1 MKQIKPQDIFKIASP
16 GISTCAT
23 VYANTPSELTSLIG
37 EVQRLAQVDLTAKE
51 VAELTAPITF
61 LANSKKWKRKS
72 ESIGVFVTKGFA
84 GYMGLPFEVKNL
96 AVVANSF
103 HVKPLIKWIQRE
115 KPFFALKLNADEPTL
130 YQGSLSELRVIEQYQ
145 FKKARNIESI
155 YEKLDKE
162 LNKVIFRS
170 KQPLVL
176 IGDSIHTDVFKT
188 VSQYGLIINKTLSEA
203 AFGHGLRELHKNCL
217 QILEPYLEHHENVLI
232 QKYWSAKLQRKVS
245 SNLNEIVEMALRG
258 QVKHLFVNEKMNV
271 WGQID
276 YRTGK
281 FSYHAK
287 QQDSFDDDIL
297 DDLAEIVLYHKG
309 QVTVLDS
316 NRMPD
321 SQAAAAILK
330 SSQAIQP
337 WSSNKN
343 YQQRRE
349 NEYVNNQ

>member
-1 MKQIKPQDIFKIASP
+1 MKQIKPQDIFRIASP

-23 VYANTPSELTSLIG
+23 IYANSPSELTGLIS
-37 EVQRLAQVDLTAKE
+37 EVQRLAQVDLTARE

-61 LANSKKWKRKS
+61 LANSKKWKRKN
-72 ESIGVFVTKGFA
+72 EALGIFVTKGFA

-103 HVKPLIKWIQRE
+103 HVKPLIKWMQRE
-115 KPFFALKLNADEPTL
+115 KPFFALKLNSEKPTL
-130 YQGSLSELRVIEQYQ
+130 YQGTLSELRVIEEYQ
-145 FKKARNIESI
+145 FKKARSIETI

-162 LNKVIFRS
+162 LNKVIFKS
-170 KQPLVL
+170 KQPLIL
-176 IGDSIHTDVFKT
+176 IGESVHTDVFKT
-188 VSQYGLIINKTLSEA
+188 ISQYGLIINKTISEL
-203 AFGHGLRELHKNCL
+203 AFGQGLRELHRNCL
-217 QILEPYLEHHENVLI
+217 NILEPYLEHHENVLV
-232 QKYWSAKLQRKVS
+232 QKYWTAKLQRKVS
-245 SNLNEIVEMALRG
+245 SNLNEIVELALRG

-281 FSYHAK
+281 FTYHAK

-297 DDLAEIVLYHKG
+297 DDLAEIVIYHKG
-309 QVTVLDS
+309 QVTVLESDK
-316 NRMPD
+316 MPD

-330 SSQAIQP
+330 TAQVVQP
-337 WSSNKN
+337 WTSNKN
-343 YQQRRE
+343 YQTRRE